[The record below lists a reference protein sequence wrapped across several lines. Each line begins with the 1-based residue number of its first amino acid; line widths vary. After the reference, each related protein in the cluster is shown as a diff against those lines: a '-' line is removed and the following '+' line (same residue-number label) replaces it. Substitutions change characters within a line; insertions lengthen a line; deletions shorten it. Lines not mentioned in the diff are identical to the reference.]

1 MIDYSESLI
10 KITSLVRQYRKLVLK
25 GQFDAAA
32 DVAVDMQIVVV
43 DLQEWSEAQVE
54 QSTTQTL

>member
-10 KITSLVRQYRKLVLK
+10 KLTAMQNQYRKLVLQGK
-25 GQFDAAA
+25 YDAAA

-43 DLQEWSEAQVE
+43 DLQEWTEAQVD
-54 QSTTQTL
+54 QSAA

>member
-10 KITSLVRQYRKLVLK
+10 KITTLVRQYRKLVLK

-32 DVAVDMQIVVV
+32 DAAVDMQIAMV
-43 DLQEWSEAQVE
+43 DLQEWTEAQCTE
-54 QSTTQTL
+54 TPNS

>member
-10 KITSLVRQYRKLVLK
+10 KLTAMQNQYRKLVLQGK
-25 GQFDAAA
+25 YDAAA

-43 DLQEWSEAQVE
+43 DLQQWTEAQVD
-54 QSTTQTL
+54 QSAA

>member
-1 MIDYSESLI
+1 MKDYSESLI
-10 KITSLVRQYRKLVLK
+10 KLKKLMQQYQNAILK
-25 GQFDAAA
+25 GQYNASA
-32 DVAVDMQIVVV
+32 DIAVDMQIAVV

>member
-10 KITSLVRQYRKLVLK
+10 KLKKLTDQYQNAILK

-32 DVAVDMQIVVV
+32 DIAVDMQIAVVN
-43 DLQEWSEAQVE
+43 LQEWAEHKCTETPNS
-54 QSTTQTL
+54 

>member
-10 KITSLVRQYRKLVLK
+10 KLAVLVTHYRKLVLK

-32 DVAVDMQIVVV
+32 DAAVDMQIAVVN
-43 DLQEWSEAQVE
+43 LQEWTEAQCTE
-54 QSTTQTL
+54 IPNF

>member
-10 KITSLVRQYRKLVLK
+10 KIAVLIAHYRKLVLK

-32 DVAVDMQIVVV
+32 DAAVDMQIAVVN
-43 DLQEWSEAQVE
+43 LQEWAEHKCTE
-54 QSTTQTL
+54 TPNF

>member
-10 KITSLVRQYRKLVLK
+10 RIAVLIAHYRKLVLK

-32 DVAVDMQIVVV
+32 DAAVDMQIAVVN
-43 DLQEWSEAQVE
+43 LQEWTEAQCTE
-54 QSTTQTL
+54 TPNS

>member
-10 KITSLVRQYRKLVLK
+10 KIAVLVAQYRKLVLK

-32 DVAVDMQIVVV
+32 DVAVDMQIAVVN
-43 DLQEWSEAQVE
+43 LQEWTEAQCTE
-54 QSTTQTL
+54 TPNC

>member
-1 MIDYSESLI
+1 MKDYSESLI
-10 KITSLVRQYRKLVLK
+10 KFKKLMHQYQNAILK
-25 GQFDAAA
+25 GQYNASA
-32 DVAVDMQIVVV
+32 DIAVDMQIVVV

>member
-10 KITSLVRQYRKLVLK
+10 KITALVRQYRKLVLK

-32 DVAVDMQIVVV
+32 DATV
-43 DLQEWSEAQVE
+43 DLQIAMVNLQQWTEAQID
-54 QSTTQTL
+54 QSAT